1 MQNHGERIVC
11 LEERYDHVIS
21 RLNHLDECVDG
32 VKVQAEQNAE
42 KARKNERLWDRR
54 WWIGLGVVGT
64 LIFISGSGFVSLKE
78 LVALFQNYHL
88 DGDVN

>member
-1 MQNHGERIVC
+1 MQNHGERIAC

-42 KARKNERLWDRR
+42 K
-54 WWIGLGVVGT
+54 
-64 LIFISGSGFVSLKE
+64 SP
-78 LVALFQNYHL
+78 
-88 DGDVN
+88 